1 MRSSELLSFTFSIDN
16 HNMTIIEVD
25 GVETKPHTVD
35 SLTIFAAQR
44 YSVIVKAN
52 QPIGNYCECP
62 TIYLPSGVSE

>member
-1 MRSSELLSFTFSIDN
+1 
-16 HNMTIIEVD
+16 MTIIEVD

-52 QPIGNYCECP
+52 QPIGNYCECY
-62 TIYLPSGVSE
+62 TIYMPFGVRR